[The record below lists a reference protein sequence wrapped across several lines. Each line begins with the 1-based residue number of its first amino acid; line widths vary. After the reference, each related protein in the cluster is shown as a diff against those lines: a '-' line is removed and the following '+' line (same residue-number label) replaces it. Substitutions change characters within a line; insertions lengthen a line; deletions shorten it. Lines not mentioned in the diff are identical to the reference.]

1 MLGRLEYQRGNF
13 DAALQ
18 VFKGIDIKLLTPRIT
33 KAIVDRTRPC
43 NKPPRSSK
51 AVTLPP
57 PTSMSMHSVSLL
69 LEAILLKARS
79 LEELGSC
86 KGIIYTKRLLLLED
100 SVLTLLLFFFFNRSC
115 RGMQTNLGHG

>member
-18 VFKGIDIKLLTPRIT
+18 VFKGIDIKVLTPRIT

-51 AVTLPP
+51 ALTLPP
-57 PTSMSMHSVSLL
+57 PSSMSMHSVSLL

-79 LEELGSC
+79 LEELGSS
-86 KGIIYTKRLLLLED
+86 KGYLFLKLSCFERFCSHIVI
-100 SVLTLLLFFFFNRSC
+100 VFFF
-115 RGMQTNLGHG
+115 

>member
-18 VFKGIDIKLLTPRIT
+18 VFKGIDIKVLTPRII

-43 NKPPRSSK
+43 SKPPRSSK

-86 KGIIYTKRLLLLED
+86 KSIISTQKG
-100 SVLTLLLFFFFNRSC
+100 FCFW
-115 RGMQTNLGHG
+115 

>member
-57 PTSMSMHSVSLL
+57 PPTSMSMHSVSLL

-86 KGIIYTKRLLLLED
+86 KGIISTQKGFAFGR
-100 SVLTLLLFFFFNRSC
+100 FF
-115 RGMQTNLGHG
+115 

>member
-18 VFKGIDIKLLTPRIT
+18 VFKGIDIKVLTPRII
-33 KAIVDRTRPC
+33 KAIVERTRPC
-43 NKPPRSSK
+43 KSRSK
-51 AVTLPP
+51 AVIVP

-79 LEELGSC
+79 LEELQSY
-86 KGIIYTKRLLLLED
+86 KGTYEIFTYD
-100 SVLTLLLFFFFNRSC
+100 SL
-115 RGMQTNLGHG
+115 